1 LRADVVASAKR
12 DLNAGEVLDGEG
24 GYTVVG
30 RLMPAEESLRV
41 GGVPLGLAHGVK
53 LTRPVAA
60 GHPVCWGDV
69 AADESLTAVQIR
81 REMERMFA
89 PSGAAI
95 AAG

>member
-1 LRADVVASAKR
+1 
-12 DLNAGEVLDGEG
+12 VLDGEG

-30 RLMPAEESLRV
+30 RLMPAGESLRI
-41 GGVPLGLAHGVK
+41 GGLPLGLAHDVK

-60 GHPVCWGDV
+60 GQPVCWGDV
-69 AADESLTAVQIR
+69 AVDESLTAVKIR

-95 AAG
+95 PAG